1 MVIVSRVFNQFYL
14 IQGNEADN
22 IGQKIN
28 PCGLRIGV
36 IKNWESKWYPGD
48 ADYLTHDNDEPI
60 RSKQSQKFKRIVKNK
75 IVGIKKTIHMTTKRL
90 AIPP

>member
-1 MVIVSRVFNQFYL
+1 MVIVSRVYNHFYL
-14 IQGNEADN
+14 IQRNEADN

-36 IKNWESKWYPGD
+36 IKNWESRWYPDG

-60 RSKQSQKFKRIVKNK
+60 ESKTTQKFKSVVKK
-75 IVGIKKTIHMTTKRL
+75 INGIKKAIHMTTNRL